1 MTLMISRSFI
11 FCHKDSAGEANT
23 LLKTESLNRNVEL
36 IKTINRLEHG
46 GFQSKIPA
54 ITTAF
59 TRQKAVAAESR
70 IASPAET
77 QYQQQTILVC
87 DNIDLLEEPLL
98 DPCLK

>member
-46 GFQSKIPA
+46 GSQSKIPA
-54 ITTAF
+54 ITTPFA
-59 TRQKAVAAESR
+59 RQKSTEAESR
-70 IASPAET
+70 IALPTET
-77 QYQQQTILVC
+77 QYHQQTILVY

-98 DPCLK
+98 NPYLK